1 MCVCLQKLR
10 ALILPIKQVRER
22 IPLRHEMLDATVVM
36 GAVAAST
43 SEIKLGTSVLVT
55 PYRHPLSDAR
65 QFATVDVLA
74 AGRLLFGVGA
84 GWMAEEF
91 EALGIEFA
99 ERGKRT
105 VGCIEI
111 YKRCWSDDFVSF
123 DGDYY
128 SFNDISMDPKPL
140 QEPRPPII
148 YGVCRR
154 WAQSER
160 HACDQFLS
168 VFLDPF
174 ADPHRHADLQDIIS
188 KELSGLGR
196 ATSEFIMM
204 AATTMRVSDPI
215 PVEASRKSVPVQ
227 RSK

>member
-1 MCVCLQKLR
+1 
-10 ALILPIKQVRER
+10 
-22 IPLRHEMLDATVVM
+22 MLDAAVVM

-43 SEIKLGTSVLVT
+43 SEIKLGTSVLVA

-105 VGCIEI
+105 VECIEI

-140 QEPRPPII
+140 QELPAADYLWGCVAVGRKAS
-148 YGVCRR
+148 GTLLRR
-154 WAQSER
+154 
-160 HACDQFLS
+160 FLS
-168 VFLDPF
+168 RV
-174 ADPHRHADLQDIIS
+174 
-188 KELSGLGR
+188 LG
-196 ATSEFIMM
+196 
-204 AATTMRVSDPI
+204 
-215 PVEASRKSVPVQ
+215 SV
-227 RSK
+227 R